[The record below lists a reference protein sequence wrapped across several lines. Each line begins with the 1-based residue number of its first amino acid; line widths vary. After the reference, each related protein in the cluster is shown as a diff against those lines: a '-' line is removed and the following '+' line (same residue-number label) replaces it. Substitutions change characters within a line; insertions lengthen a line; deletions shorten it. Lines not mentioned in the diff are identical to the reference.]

1 MNLLPQNYK
10 DFHSAEY
17 WENFFKK
24 RGTKAFEWYGE
35 YPELC
40 GVLHKYVKTSD
51 KILVIGCGNS
61 VLSENLY
68 DVGHH
73 DITNIDISDVVV
85 RQMIDRNKAQRPD
98 MKYIKMDA
106 LNMDF
111 EDSSF
116 SVVLDKGTLDALMV
130 DDSDAV
136 TKDIDKMFSEIGR
149 VLKLGGRYI
158 CISLMQDHILNK
170 TLQYF
175 PEVGWPVRIHKIE
188 TENSENTDKDFT
200 LPVFAVVFTK
210 FKKMPNMKPILEI
223 SSSEDK
229 ISRYNSVDE
238 MKTLIKEVQY
248 YAMIRQKL
256 SKRNLYGE
264 QVSLTLFTSSSSEP
278 RYTLHIVDVPET
290 GLRKFAIFIVPQ
302 GRETDWLFGSEEG
315 RNHLAKNAGFER
327 LVVVSLSRHHSYS
340 DMDSVKHE
348 LSSKVMELAPPGF
361 KDGVQIPFLSL
372 GEDIGSR
379 TVVCEGHSQ
388 LSGDYVV
395 EDVAADGG
403 QIFRRLIF
411 TSCPNVIQSEARLKQ
426 ETKKKGK
433 GKKKHTIDHSYLA
446 SQYYVAMVAGLGF
459 LKSAVNKDEKLTCS
473 LIGLG
478 GGGLP
483 NFLHQYVPQIE
494 IDSVDIDPEIVEVAR
509 KWFGYQEDSKQR
521 VHVADGIKF
530 VQDAVREGQKKDLVI
545 LDVDSK
551 DRTVGMSCP
560 PLPFVATSFLS
571 TVKDL
576 LKDSGLLMINV
587 VCRDDKLKSQVFHD
601 IMEVFPCVYTKDFSD
616 DVNTVLYALPSQPV
630 LPDPIEKTDTGDKKK
645 GGSVDP
651 LIKTVSAN
659 VKMLQKSI
667 TESNNKV
674 DIDLVEMLDGLTLV
688 SR

>member
-40 GVLHKYVKTSD
+40 GVLHKYVKISD
-51 KILVIGCGNS
+51 KILVSGCGNS

-210 FKKMPNMKPILEI
+210 FKKMSNMKPILEI

-302 GRETDWLFGSEEG
+302 GR
-315 RNHLAKNAGFER
+315 
-327 LVVVSLSRHHSYS
+327 
-340 DMDSVKHE
+340 
-348 LSSKVMELAPPGF
+348 
-361 KDGVQIPFLSL
+361 
-372 GEDIGSR
+372 
-379 TVVCEGHSQ
+379 
-388 LSGDYVV
+388 
-395 EDVAADGG
+395 
-403 QIFRRLIF
+403 
-411 TSCPNVIQSEARLKQ
+411 
-426 ETKKKGK
+426 
-433 GKKKHTIDHSYLA
+433 
-446 SQYYVAMVAGLGF
+446 
-459 LKSAVNKDEKLTCS
+459 
-473 LIGLG
+473 
-478 GGGLP
+478 
-483 NFLHQYVPQIE
+483 
-494 IDSVDIDPEIVEVAR
+494 
-509 KWFGYQEDSKQR
+509 
-521 VHVADGIKF
+521 
-530 VQDAVREGQKKDLVI
+530 
-545 LDVDSK
+545 
-551 DRTVGMSCP
+551 
-560 PLPFVATSFLS
+560 
-571 TVKDL
+571 
-576 LKDSGLLMINV
+576 
-587 VCRDDKLKSQVFHD
+587 
-601 IMEVFPCVYTKDFSD
+601 
-616 DVNTVLYALPSQPV
+616 
-630 LPDPIEKTDTGDKKK
+630 
-645 GGSVDP
+645 
-651 LIKTVSAN
+651 
-659 VKMLQKSI
+659 
-667 TESNNKV
+667 
-674 DIDLVEMLDGLTLV
+674 
-688 SR
+688 